1 MTIARLDPPE
11 IRYIKLGRGGC
22 WVEASL
28 DRGEL
33 HFGFKDVPHEMALR
47 GNREEIRCIYIADGR
62 TSAVATSFAREVMD
76 FYSLPAN
83 TLWITFARDRLWWC
97 FADPEVS
104 PLEESEHQG
113 ARMRRT
119 IDGWHD
125 CDRLGRQLRLDTLS
139 TRLTKTA
146 AFRATIC
153 KVDARDY
160 LLRRLNGDEDPAV
173 DKIRR
178 SQLTLLQSIEHLV
191 KGLHWRDF
199 EILTDLV
206 FSRLGWQRV
215 SVLGETM
222 ADVDIVL
229 EQPITREKG
238 VVQVKSKAGRPEFN
252 AFVAAATAMGCSRA
266 WFIVHT
272 PNSKLDSASSAIEV
286 WSVPQIARVVQ
297 QAGLVEWLIDRFR

>member
-1 MTIARLDPPE
+1 MTLVRLNPPE

-22 WVEASL
+22 WVDASL

-33 HFGFKDVPHEMALR
+33 HFGFKDVPHEIALQGDR
-47 GNREEIRCIYIADGR
+47 QEIRSFYLSQGR
-62 TSAVATSFAREVMD
+62 TEGVATSFAREVMD
-76 FYSLPAN
+76 FYFLPTTA
-83 TLWITFARDRLWWC
+83 LWITFARDRLWWC
-97 FADPEVS
+97 FADPEVF
-104 PLEESEHQG
+104 PLERSGHQG

-119 IDGWHD
+119 LDGWHD
-125 CDRLGRQLRLDTLS
+125 CDRFGRQLRLDTLS

-153 KVDARDY
+153 KVEARDY

-173 DKIRR
+173 DRLR
-178 SQLTLLQSIEHLV
+178 LAQETLLRSIEELV
-191 KGLHWRDF
+191 CGLHWRDF

-206 FSRLGWQRV
+206 FARLGWQRV

-229 EQPITREKG
+229 EQPVTREKG
-238 VVQVKSKAGRPEFN
+238 VVQVKSKAGRPELN
-252 AFVAAATAMGCSRA
+252 AFVAAATAMGCARA
-266 WFIVHT
+266 WFVVHT
-272 PNSKLDSASSAIEV
+272 PSSELDSPSSTIEV
-286 WSVPQIARVVQ
+286 WSVLQIARVVQ